1 MVSAQGR
8 QGYIVPVS
16 SIATEGYLSL
26 QEIISQRRLAFSSY
40 DDRPSHLFDG
50 LDKNTL
56 SILLL
61 STPVHHFEAV
71 STRLCR
77 WSAEERDRLFQTL
90 SYEITPDPK
99 LKGCFPKIGSTIEAG
114 IWKKLFSSKPLYTFY
129 SQVSGFVTHYSR
141 KVNAFLQVLDFVPEV
156 RDGQG
161 RLRPPSEF
169 KELQFPAHAQ
179 AVAVFCCLNSTLFRW
194 FLDVTSDGSHL
205 NRREIDNF
213 PFDPKSASSAYP
225 VLLELAKRLS
235 ESLQRT
241 SINKVMRY
249 KHDTLTVQCILPK
262 YSKPIIDE
270 IDRVLARHYGFTD
283 EELDFI
289 INYDIKYRMGRD
301 SADEEEE

>member
-26 QEIISQRRLAFSSY
+26 QEIISHRRLAFSSY

-61 STPVHHFEAV
+61 STTVPQFDAV

-77 WSAEERDRLFQTL
+77 WSAEERDRLFQAL

-99 LKGCFPKIGSTIEAG
+99 LKGCFPKIGSAIEAE
-114 IWKKLFSSKPLYTFY
+114 IWKKLFSFKPLYTFY
-129 SQVSGFVTHYSR
+129 SQKSEFVTYYSR

-156 RDGQG
+156 RDGQA

-169 KELQFPAHAQ
+169 KELQFPTREQ

-235 ESLQRT
+235 ESLRRT
-241 SINKVMRY
+241 SVNKIMRY
-249 KHDTLTVQCILPK
+249 KHDTLTVQCIFPK
-262 YSKPIIDE
+262 YSKPTIDE
-270 IDRVLARHYGFTD
+270 IDRVLAKHYGFTD

-289 INYDIKYRMGRD
+289 INYDIKYRMGQTNE
-301 SADEEEE
+301 DEEEE